1 MRKAVLLATALLT
14 LVLINYLIWDKE
26 SILRNGDLVLLPL
39 APVDPRSLMQGD
51 YMVLSYRMPNTL
63 PSADKAAAKGHL
75 VIDVDEHRV
84 ATIKDFYVAGQSIE
98 KSQRLIRYR
107 MREQE
112 RFSRRNNISIGADSF
127 FFQEGHRQSFERA
140 CFGELRLA
148 ASGKSVLVGLRDA
161 ERKPII
167 PKLNDTA
174 PASRLAQNCPA
185 AIN

>member
-26 SILRNGDLVLLPL
+26 SILRNGDLILLPL

-51 YMVLSYRMPNTL
+51 YMVLSYRMPNISL
-63 PSADKAAAKGHL
+63 SKAKAKKGHL
-75 VIDVDEHRV
+75 IVDIDAHSV
-84 ATIKDFYVAGQSIE
+84 ATIKDFYVAGQSLA

-107 MREQE
+107 LRAPEW
-112 RFSRRNNISIGADSF
+112 FSGRNQISIGADSF

-185 AIN
+185 AAK